1 MKRDGNS
8 VPAYRTI
15 YEELRKKIIEGDYPP
30 GTRLPSKRTTA
41 ADYGV
46 SVITV
51 EHAYDLLVDEG
62 YAEARERSGFYA
74 SYQRRDAFPVAEEG
88 PFRNAGRPSF
98 VPGGEEDGASFPHS
112 VYAKTV
118 RRVLADYEEI
128 LYRRSPS
135 GGLPILKETIAEYLG
150 RSRGIRA
157 NPDNI
162 VIGSGAE
169 YLYTLIP
176 MILGH
181 GRIFAVERPSFGKI
195 LAIYRASGLDCEELT
210 LGQNGID
217 SGELERTRASVLHIT
232 PYRSYPSMVTAS
244 ASKRHEYIR
253 WAEERDGLL
262 VEDDVESEFA
272 PAVRRAETLFG
283 LNPARVI
290 YLNSF
295 SKTLFPS
302 LRAGYMILPDG
313 LMDAYREGA
322 GILSCTVPV
331 LEQCVLNELIARG
344 DFERHLN
351 RLRRAMRKSPT
362 NTDGKTTL
370 AISGKS

>member
-1 MKRDGNS
+1 MKRDGNGF
-8 VPAYRTI
+8 PAYRTV
-15 YEELRKKIIEGDYPP
+15 YEELRKKIIAGDYPP
-30 GTRLPSKRTTA
+30 GARLPSKRTAA

-74 SYQRRDAFPVAEEG
+74 SYHRRDSFPVAG
-88 PFRNAGRPSF
+88 DVSLRTMKPTASAQDP
-98 VPGGEEDGASFPHS
+98 EEDGTTFPHS

-118 RRVLADYEEI
+118 RRVLADYEEL

-135 GGLPILKETIAEYLG
+135 GGLPILRETIAEYLG

-157 NPDNI
+157 NPENI

-195 LAIYRASGLDCEELT
+195 LSIYRASGLICEELN

-217 SGELERTRASVLHIT
+217 SGELEKSRASVLHIT

-244 ASKRHEYIR
+244 ASKRHEYVR
-253 WAEERDGLL
+253 WARERDGLL

-272 PAVRRAETLFG
+272 PAVRRAETLYA
-283 LNPARVI
+283 LDPERVI

-313 LMDAYREGA
+313 LTDAYRESA
-322 GILSCTVPV
+322 GIFACTVPV
-331 LEQCVLNELIARG
+331 LEQCVLTELIARG

-351 RLRRAMRKSPT
+351 RLRRTMRKTPT
-362 NTDGKTTL
+362 NPDGKT
-370 AISGKS
+370 S